1 MKEQKMKE
9 QIERLAALNLNPE
22 LFYVITLWEY
32 EISLQ
37 GFVSQSTLTE
47 LKLQG
52 FDFVFDAD
60 ADYLRATKD
69 GIKIILTFN
78 R

>member
-1 MKEQKMKE
+1 MTQTMKA
-9 QIERLAALNLNPE
+9 QIEKLAALNLNPE

-37 GFVSQSTLTE
+37 GFASQTALTE

-52 FDFVFDAD
+52 FDFILDED

-78 R
+78 K

>member
-37 GFVSQSTLTE
+37 GFASQSTLTE

-52 FDFVFDAD
+52 FDFVFDVD

>member
-37 GFVSQSTLTE
+37 GFVSQRTLTE

-52 FDFVFDAD
+52 FDFVFDSD

-78 R
+78 K